1 MLVEIGK
8 YIDENILQSA
18 VWDNADDR
26 VRQKAINNATR
37 ILKSNLSKYYPD
49 TIPVEH
55 LAEQVIWM
63 LKIDDSLQRAEMGI
77 TYIQVDGISMNIS
90 DVDRTICPF
99 IYKDL
104 KLPKGILNRR
114 RVVSYSLNT
123 GDTFRG
129 GCRC

>member
-99 IYKDL
+99 IYKAL

-114 RVVSYSLNT
+114 RVVSYNLNVS
-123 GDTFRG
+123 DTFRG

>member
-1 MLVEIGK
+1 MLVEIGR

-18 VWDNADDR
+18 VWDSADDR
-26 VRQKAINNATR
+26 VKKKAINNATR
-37 ILKSNLSKYYPD
+37 ILKTNLSKYYPD

-90 DVDRTICPF
+90 DIDRTICPF
-99 IYKDL
+99 IYKAL
-104 KLPKGILNRR
+104 KLPVGYLNRR
-114 RVVSYSLNT
+114 RVANYNLKIC
-123 GDTFRG
+123 DTFRG

>member
-1 MLVEIGK
+1 MLVEVGK

-37 ILKSNLSKYYPD
+37 ILTMHLNKFYKD
-49 TIPVEH
+49 GIPVEH
-55 LAEQVIWM
+55 LAEQSIWM

-90 DVDRTICPF
+90 EMDRTICPF
-99 IYKDL
+99 IYRAL
-104 KLPKGILNRR
+104 NLPKGYLNRR
-114 RVVSYSLNT
+114 RVGRYNFSNK
-123 GDTFRG
+123 DAFRG

>member
-1 MLVEIGK
+1 MLVEIGN
-8 YIDENILQSA
+8 YIEENILQSA

-37 ILKSNLSKYYPD
+37 ILKTNLSKYYPD
-49 TIPVEH
+49 NIPVEH

-77 TYIQVDGISMNIS
+77 TYIQVDGVSMNIS
-90 DVDRTICPF
+90 DIDRTICPY
-99 IYKDL
+99 IYRAL

-114 RVVSYSLNT
+114 RVVGYSLTACDN
-123 GDTFRG
+123 FRG